1 MSLLLDAL
9 KKSEAQRRR
18 GRAPSIE
25 PGPSPGRPS
34 GAAPERGRRWP
45 WVAAA
50 ALVVLLAVAAW
61 PWLPSLLEPREPASA
76 SRADVEPAS
85 ASRMA
90 AAPDAAAD
98 GGTPG
103 PASSRTAAQ
112 VGSARA
118 AAEPAA
124 PALPQPA
131 QPQPAQQQASQPQPA
146 QQPASQQQPAQPQP
160 AQQQASQQQAAHRQ
174 AAQRQA
180 AQQQTVSTRAEGGAA
195 DASAG
200 GAAGTSGGSA
210 AGSGSSA
217 GGAETGTEALDAIRP
232 WELPEAQRAA
242 FPELD
247 LTVHFFAASPADRFV
262 LINGERYGEGDRIE
276 AGVRVERIVRRGA
289 VIGFRNYRILIE

>member
-131 QPQPAQQQASQPQPA
+131 QPQPAQQQASQ
-146 QQPASQQQPAQPQP
+146 QQAS
-160 AQQQASQQQAAHRQ
+160 QQQASQQQAAHRQ
-174 AAQRQA
+174 AAQR
-180 AQQQTVSTRAEGGAA
+180 QTVSTRAEGGAA

-289 VIGFRNYRILIE
+289 IIGFRNYRILIE

>member
-25 PGPSPGRPS
+25 PGPSRGRRS
-34 GAAPERGRRWP
+34 GAAEERGRRWP

-61 PWLPSLLEPREPASA
+61 PWLPSLLEPREPASVP
-76 SRADVEPAS
+76 RADVDPVS
-85 ASRMA
+85 ASRVA
-90 AAPDAAAD
+90 AAPDAAAE

-103 PASSRTAAQ
+103 PASNRTAAQ
-112 VGSARA
+112 AGSARA
-118 AAEPAA
+118 ALEPAA
-124 PALPQPA
+124 SAQPQPA
-131 QPQPAQQQASQPQPA
+131 QPQPAQPQPA
-146 QQPASQQQPAQPQP
+146 QPQSAQQQAQQQPAQQQP
-160 AQQQASQQQAAHRQ
+160 AQQQP
-174 AAQRQA
+174 
-180 AQQQTVSTRAEGGAA
+180 AQQQPAPQQAFSTRAEGGAA

-210 AGSGSSA
+210 AGAGSSA

-232 WELPEAQRAA
+232 WELPEAPRAA
-242 FPELD
+242 FPKLD
-247 LTVHFFAASPADRFV
+247 LTVHFFAATPADRFV
-262 LINGERYGEGDRIE
+262 LINGERYAEGDRIE